1 MRLID
6 ADALKDMMLQAYN
19 DALPEFDMPWK
30 KKMAHSVTLSFMA
43 DIDEA
48 PTVDAVPVVHGKWI
62 PFEEETGVEAF
73 GYKEYT
79 TLGFRCSVCHAD
91 IDVSEQYFR
100 YCPMCGAKMSNGD
113 RKGGDE

>member
-6 ADALKDMMLQAYN
+6 ADAMEKTILDFWGCDPAYCMDLN
-19 DALPEFDMPWK
+19 GWDPARAD
-30 KKMAHSVTLSFMA
+30 VCTLERL
-43 DIDEA
+43 INA
-48 PTVDAVPVVHGKWI
+48 PTVDAVLVVHGEWI
-62 PFEEETGVEAF
+62 PFEGEIGVEAF

-100 YCPMCGAKMSNGD
+100 HCPMCGSKMDGE

>member
-48 PTVDAVPVVHGKWI
+48 PTVDAVPVVRCKDCKYAHSLVDATRLYSILVCNYHNAHGMFVINDGFCAWGKRR
-62 PFEEETGVEAF
+62 EEE
-73 GYKEYT
+73 
-79 TLGFRCSVCHAD
+79 H
-91 IDVSEQYFR
+91 
-100 YCPMCGAKMSNGD
+100 
-113 RKGGDE
+113 DETV

>member
-6 ADALKDMMLQAYN
+6 ADKLPKYTGYALSASDVAIAVEN
-19 DALPEFDMPWK
+19 
-30 KKMAHSVTLSFMA
+30 
-43 DIDEA
+43 A
-48 PTVDAVPVVHGKWI
+48 PTVDAVPVVRGEWI
-62 PFEEETGVEAF
+62 PFEGETGVEAF

-79 TLGFRCSVCHAD
+79 TLGFRCSVCHAH

-100 YCPMCGAKMSNGD
+100 YCPMCGSKMDGE

>member
-48 PTVDAVPVVHGKWI
+48 PTVDAVPVVRCRECKHKPTKPEKYVDGFDLEFPDEVCPCYCDDD
-62 PFEEETGVEAF
+62 PFYSWYPSDDWF
-73 GYKEYT
+73 
-79 TLGFRCSVCHAD
+79 
-91 IDVSEQYFR
+91 
-100 YCPMCGAKMSNGD
+100 CPRGE
-113 RKGGDE
+113 RKGEGRENN